1 MPDKSHLG
9 VTGGTKT
16 HGVGRMSKL
25 QHVRI
30 FNVFAL
36 GLLSYASLLSAQII
50 TGEITGTVTDPSGA
64 AVPGATVTATCT
76 ATNASRTATTGN
88 SGSYVLSNLPPCLY
102 NLSVSAQGFKTS
114 LSGADVAVGITIRSE
129 EHTSELQ
136 SRLHLVCRLLLE
148 KKKKN
153 NRMSSTKPDVYHSI
167 SPLARA
173 S

>member
-50 TGEITGTVTDPSGA
+50 TGEITGYDEKTVWSALYEADPWGRTPVNYVAKLTFDNEVLA
-64 AVPGATVTATCT
+64 AMKEGYAF
-76 ATNASRTATTGN
+76 
-88 SGSYVLSNLPPCLY
+88 L
-102 NLSVSAQGFKTS
+102 
-114 LSGADVAVGITIRSE
+114 
-129 EHTSELQ
+129 
-136 SRLHLVCRLLLE
+136 
-148 KKKKN
+148 
-153 NRMSSTKPDVYHSI
+153 HSI
-167 SPLARA
+167 KVIESPEMPKNAINPEPLAKAMKEMGVKAPLGEIRGQPA
-173 S
+173 SAYKN

>member
-64 AVPGATVTATCT
+64 AVPGRPSPRHAPRRTRRVPRQLVIRGVTSC
-76 ATNASRTATTGN
+76 RT
-88 SGSYVLSNLPPCLY
+88 
-102 NLSVSAQGFKTS
+102 F
-114 LSGADVAVGITIRSE
+114 R
-129 EHTSELQ
+129 
-136 SRLHLVCRLLLE
+136 
-148 KKKKN
+148 
-153 NRMSSTKPDVYHSI
+153 
-167 SPLARA
+167 RA
-173 S
+173 

>member
-114 LSGADVAVGITIRSE
+114 LSGADVAVGITIKKDFALQVGEKRSE
-129 EHTSELQ
+129 ERRVGKECR
-136 SRLHLVCRLLLE
+136 SRWSPYHL
-148 KKKKN
+148 KKKK
-153 NRMSSTKPDVYHSI
+153 
-167 SPLARA
+167 
-173 S
+173 